1 MANLGGKGKVLRYL
15 WQGEPMSPFLF
26 MLVVDV
32 FSRTV
37 VKGIEK
43 SIPDFFWE
51 GVYEGESAHFV
62 RWVMVE
68 KTLTL
73 GGLDLENLRVCNG
86 TLFAKLL

>member
-1 MANLGGKGKVLRYL
+1 
-15 WQGEPMSPFLF
+15 
-26 MLVVDV
+26 MLLVDI

-43 SIPDFFWE
+43 LMHDFFWE
-51 GVYEGESAHFV
+51 GVYDGEGAHFV

-68 KTLTL
+68 KPLTL
-73 GGLDLENLRVCNG
+73 GGLDLENLTVCNG